1 MEWFRF
7 FASCRIVAG
16 QHSSAIYDLER
27 SAIYDLPNAFLDI
40 LREVEL
46 IPLEQLP
53 AMYDETRYRQIK
65 QFMDK
70 FVEKEI
76 AFYTTEPERF
86 PDIDLSWEM
95 PRHITNAIL
104 EVDDPGSYP
113 FATTVAQLNELS
125 CQAIQIRLLR
135 YFSPAQMTDEILKAL
150 AGTQISYCEIMAP
163 TGDIPVAQWID
174 LMDMQPRLRR
184 VFVYAAAE
192 DAVLYNDNDRFG
204 RKIVAFRKDIRQD
217 TNEKIRPERFS
228 PNIISFTEAQSHN
241 LGLNRKVAIDS
252 LGNIRNYISHTHS
265 FGHVNEQKLEMV
277 INQPAFREKWFLSND
292 QIEDC
297 KNCQYRYT
305 CVSNSDIR
313 QENDKYYKTDM
324 CTFNQQENTW

>member
-16 QHSSAIYDLER
+16 QHSSAIYDLDR
-27 SAIYDLPNAFLDI
+27 SVIYDLPNAFLDI
-40 LREVEL
+40 LREATSTPVG
-46 IPLEQLP
+46 QLP
-53 AMYDETRYRQIK
+53 EVYGETRYPQIK

-104 EVDDPGSYP
+104 ELDDTDSYS
-113 FATTVAQLNELS
+113 FSAVIAQLNELS

-135 YFSPAQMTDEILKAL
+135 CFSTAQITEVILKAL
-150 AGTQISYCEIMAP
+150 SGTQISYCEIMAP
-163 TGDIPVAQWID
+163 AGETDATQWVS
-174 LMDMQPRLRR
+174 LMDLQPRLRR
-184 VFVYAAAE
+184 VFVYAATA
-192 DAVLYNDNDRFG
+192 DAILYNDNDRFG
-204 RKIVAFRKDIRQD
+204 RKVVAFKKDIRQE
-217 TNEKIRPERFS
+217 TREKIRPERFS

-252 LGNIRNYISHTHS
+252 NGNIRNYISHARS
-265 FGHVNEQKLEMV
+265 FGHANEQKLETV
-277 INQPAFREKWFLSND
+277 INLPAFREKWLLSND

-297 KNCQYRYT
+297 KNCQYRYA

-313 QENDKYYKTDM
+313 QENNKYYKTDM

>member
-7 FASCRIVAG
+7 FASCRIVTG
-16 QHSSAIYDLER
+16 KHSSAIYDLER
-27 SAIYDLPNAFLDI
+27 SVIYDLPNAFLEV
-40 LREVEL
+40 LREVEFT
-46 IPLEQLP
+46 PLEQLP
-53 AMYDETRYRQIK
+53 EIHGEPRYRQIK

-86 PDIDLSWEM
+86 PDIDLSWDV
-95 PRHITNAIL
+95 PHYITNAVL
-104 EVDDPGSYP
+104 ELEDPASYP
-113 FATTVAQLNELS
+113 FSAVIAQLNELG
-125 CQAIQIRLLR
+125 CQAVQIRLLR
-135 YFSPAQMTDEILKAL
+135 YFSPAQMTDEILKTL
-150 AGTQISYCEIMAP
+150 AGTQINYCEIMAP
-163 TGDIPVAQWID
+163 AGDISAAQWIA
-174 LMDMQPRLRR
+174 LMDLQPRLRR
-184 VFVYAAAE
+184 VYVYAAPE

-204 RKIVAFRKDIRQD
+204 RKIVAFKKDIRQEI
-217 TNEKIRPERFS
+217 NEKIRPERFS

-252 LGNIRNYISHTHS
+252 QGNIRNYISHTDT
-265 FGHVNEQKLEMV
+265 FGHVNEQRLEAV
-277 INQPAFREKWFLSND
+277 ISQPAFREKWFLSND
-292 QIEDC
+292 RIEDC
-297 KNCQYRYT
+297 KDCQYRYT